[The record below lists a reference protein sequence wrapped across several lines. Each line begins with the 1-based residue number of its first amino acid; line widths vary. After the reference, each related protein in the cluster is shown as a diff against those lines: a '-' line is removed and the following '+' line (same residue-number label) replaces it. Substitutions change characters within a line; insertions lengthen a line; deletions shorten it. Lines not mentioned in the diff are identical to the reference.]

1 MVQEKVGV
9 FNLRTTAGKHQPK
22 PSKCLFM
29 ERSDMQKET
38 NADIEEV
45 EAIVSE
51 IKEAHETIT
60 DNRPDNPEMV
70 SYALDDMDRQITE
83 LEAAIDQE

>member
-1 MVQEKVGV
+1 
-9 FNLRTTAGKHQPK
+9 
-22 PSKCLFM
+22 
-29 ERSDMQKET
+29 MQKET